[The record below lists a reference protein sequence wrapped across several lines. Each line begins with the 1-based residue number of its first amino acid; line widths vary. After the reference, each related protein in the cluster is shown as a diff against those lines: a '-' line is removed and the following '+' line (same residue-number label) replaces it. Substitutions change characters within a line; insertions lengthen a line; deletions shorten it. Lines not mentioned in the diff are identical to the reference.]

1 MDKTKNLLEVRNL
14 TVHYETDEGI
24 CEAVNDIS
32 FDIHPGEILGVVGE
46 TGAGKTTIAL
56 SIMGLLPK
64 PPAHVIS
71 GSIKIEGNE
80 MLSEKPEAK
89 GFFDFA
95 RKKARKRDEKRLES
109 IYRTIR
115 GKKGFHDVSGS
126 DDCTEPGIIC
136 RRSDRR
142 GDSDS

>member
-80 MLSEKPEAK
+80 MLSENRRQR
-89 GFFDFA
+89 DFSILPVKSEKTG
-95 RKKARKRDEKRLES
+95 RKTS
-109 IYRTIR
+109 
-115 GKKGFHDVSGS
+115 GKYLQNDSRQKGFHDVSGS

>member
-80 MLSEKPEAK
+80 MLSENRRQRDFSILPVKKRENGTKNVWKVFTERFAAK
-89 GFFDFA
+89 RF
-95 RKKARKRDEKRLES
+95 
-109 IYRTIR
+109 
-115 GKKGFHDVSGS
+115 
-126 DDCTEPGIIC
+126 P
-136 RRSDRR
+136 
-142 GDSDS
+142 